1 MTVRVLIEPVTLP
14 GLTAAELAELAAAHP
29 EAAAH
34 LGAPQAARLMA
45 ADVRGLGHD
54 PGKDAAFTATVY
66 DPDSNRAVELSGRL
80 DSFPTLQVRPSN
92 RRPTPRGEELAQ
104 AAAILRADARFP
116 AADDIV
122 IYQPMPPTA
131 DLERPDG
138 SSVRRPTLGIYNPAG
153 GPRHHIVAVD
163 VAEGTVDWAP
173 EGVAEPTDQD
183 CEHHLPEGV
192 GPLANQGGPN
202 QVRVRVMD
210 GDTELWNLIVV
221 RPRNSQ
227 PAGDAS
233 GLELLN
239 VRHRGRLVLR
249 QAHMPVLNVLYA
261 MGTTFRDWMW
271 EETRF
276 SARGTDPVG
285 KGWRLCD
292 KDPLTILERSDNDA
306 GNFQGVAFFHDG
318 EELRIVSEIQAGWY
332 RYVSEYRLADDGTIK
347 PRMGFAGTKDPMT
360 CMRHNHHAYWRF
372 DFDIEGAANDVV
384 EQVNDSGGII
394 PDSVPIKR
402 ETSRR
407 RKAPAKA
414 WDVLDKATRHGY
426 RIVPGPHDGTAD
438 SFGVSDLW
446 FLRHHPGELHEG
458 GTMGDRRDT
467 MAHLNKFL
475 NDEDIDGANLV
486 VWYAG
491 HFMHDEL
498 APEPHQGHLVGP
510 DLVPL
515 SD

>member
-1 MTVRVLIEPVTLP
+1 MTVRVLIEPVALP
-14 GLTAAELAELAAAHP
+14 GLSGAELAELAAAHP

-34 LGAPQAARLMA
+34 LDGPQAAQLLA

-54 PGKDAAFTATVY
+54 PGKDAAFTATVF
-66 DPDSNRAVELSGRL
+66 DPASNRAVELSGRL
-80 DSFPTLQVRPSN
+80 DSFQTLQVRPSSH
-92 RRPTPRGEELAQ
+92 RPTPHGQELAD
-104 AAAILRADARFP
+104 AAEVLRADARFP
-116 AADDIV
+116 AGSDVI
-122 IYQPMPPTA
+122 IYQPMPPTV
-131 DLERPDG
+131 DLELPDG
-138 SSVRRPTLGIYNPAG
+138 TTVRRPTLGIYNPDG

-163 VAEGTVDWAP
+163 VRAATVDWAP
-173 EGVAEPTDQD
+173 QGVAEPTDDD

-192 GPLANQGGPN
+192 GPLANPGGPN

-210 GDTELWNLIVV
+210 GSTELWNLIVV
-221 RPRNSQ
+221 RPRNSE

-233 GLELLN
+233 GVELLN
-239 VRHRGRLVLR
+239 VRYRGRLVLR

-261 MGTTFRDWMW
+261 SGATFRDWMS

-276 SARGTDPVG
+276 SAQGTDPVG
-285 KGWRLCD
+285 RGWRLCG
-292 KDPLTILERSDNDA
+292 KDPLTILERTDNDA

-318 EELRIVSEIQAGWY
+318 NELRIVSELQAAWY
-332 RYVSEYRLADDGTIK
+332 RYVSEWRLVDDGTIK
-347 PRMGFAGTKDPMT
+347 PRMGFAGTKDPQT
-360 CMRHNHHAYWRF
+360 CQRHNHHAYWRF
-372 DFDIEGAANDVV
+372 DFDMEGAANDIV

-402 ETSRR
+402 ETARR
-407 RKAPAKA
+407 RRHPAQA
-414 WDVLDKATRHGY
+414 WDVLDKDTRHGY

-438 SFGVSDLW
+438 AYGVADLW
-446 FLRHHPGELHEG
+446 FLRHRSSEVHEG
-458 GTMGDRRDT
+458 GFMGNKRDT

-475 NDEDIDGANLV
+475 NDENIDGANLV

-498 APEPHQGHLVGP
+498 APEPHQGHMVGP